1 MISLKLTQKHSKN
14 RGIINNKESESINFN
29 GNTPDINIYMD
40 NEGFFFTLVIDS
52 EKQILK
58 KQYIYRIKNSE
69 NDVSHIL
76 WDLEKGCS
84 VSKNDYHVLLNT
96 ESGYEEWC
104 SKYENN
110 DDENLKSIIEKLPK
124 YDGLWYYID
133 NSYIHILLYIGE
145 PLSNELSKWYY
156 IINGEKFEYTGPIEQ
171 WKHDESGN
179 KLNEK
184 VDILPINNIVIT
196 LSDLGLPP
204 IKVEVF
210 KNDEHISDDY
220 YNDIDTYLFK
230 YIKSDDK
237 FLINRMEYIPT
248 NGINHFTTN
257 DIIVANLSNKMNKG
271 DITFKT
277 EYKFDFG
284 VKWIFEPISLNMKKT
299 AVVDSST
306 ELGIMSIG
314 DSNIKYETGFY
325 NLKCNYSI
333 DGNTQN
339 IYTKKARILIK

>member
-1 MISLKLTQKHSKN
+1 
-14 RGIINNKESESINFN
+14 
-29 GNTPDINIYMD
+29 MD

-52 EKQILK
+52 EKQFLK

-156 IINGEKFEYTGPIEQ
+156 IINSEKFEYTGPIEQ

-220 YNDIDTYLFK
+220 YNAIDTYLFK
-230 YIKSDDK
+230 YVKSDDK